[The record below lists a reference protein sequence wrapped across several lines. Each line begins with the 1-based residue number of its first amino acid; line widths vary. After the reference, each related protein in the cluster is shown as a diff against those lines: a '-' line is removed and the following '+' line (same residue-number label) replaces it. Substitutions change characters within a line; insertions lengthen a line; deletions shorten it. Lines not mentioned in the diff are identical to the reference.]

1 MADRPTQRT
10 RKPLAKTPRGSRRRD
25 VASRPSA
32 KHFLS
37 DKVSHFTESVIREMT
52 RQAMLYGAVN
62 LAQGFPDFS
71 APAEIKQAAQQAVA
85 ADINQYAITWGAKNL
100 RNAIARQM
108 GVWQGITVDP
118 EKEITVCCGS
128 TEAMI
133 STLLAVC
140 NAADEVVIFEPY
152 YENYGPD
159 SVLSGAKPKFVKLRP
174 PKDESGEWTFDEKE
188 LRRAFDKHTKAII
201 LNTPNNPTGKVFT
214 RAELELIRDLCLEF
228 DVLAITD
235 EIYEHILYDGTQ
247 HISMV
252 SLDGMRD
259 RTVTINGMSKTYSVT
274 GWRVGWAVAP
284 EKITNAIRK
293 VHDFLTVG
301 APAPLQEAG
310 AIALNLPSEYY
321 AKLAEGYRV
330 RRDHLMPALTSAG
343 FKCFRPRGA
352 YYVMTDISA
361 FGFSDDVSFA
371 KYLVQDV
378 GVACVPGSSFYR
390 DPRDGAKQVRFAFCK
405 KPETLDE
412 AARRL
417 SKLIPKGE

>member
-1 MADRPTQRT
+1 MADVISVSNQTKQ
-10 RKPLAKTPRGSRRRD
+10 
-25 VASRPSA
+25 
-32 KHFLS
+32 FLS
-37 DKVSHFTESVIREMT
+37 DKVSQFTESVIREMT

-62 LAQGFPDFS
+62 LAQGFPDFA
-71 APAEIKQAAQQAVA
+71 APAEIKQAAQA
-85 ADINQYAITWGAKNL
+85 AIDGDVNQYAITWGAKNL

-108 GVWQGITVDP
+108 GVWQGIAADP
-118 EKEITVCCGS
+118 EKEVTVCCGS

-140 NAADEVVIFEPY
+140 NAGDEVVIFEPF

-159 SVLSGAKPKFVKLRP
+159 SVLSGARPRFVKLRP
-174 PKDESGEWTFDEKE
+174 PEGDRGEWTFDEKE
-188 LRRAFDKHTKAII
+188 LRAAFDQHTKAII

-235 EIYEHILYDGTQ
+235 EIYEHILFDGTE
-247 HISMV
+247 HISMA
-252 SLDGMRD
+252 SLDGMRE

-310 AIALNLPSEYY
+310 AAALSLPPEYY

-330 RRDHLMPALTSAG
+330 RRDHLIPALEAAG
-343 FKCFRPRGA
+343 FRCFRPRGA

-361 FGFSDDVSFA
+361 FGFQDDASFS
-371 KYLVQDV
+371 KYLVKEI
-378 GVACVPGSSFYR
+378 GVAAVPGSSFYR
-390 DPRDGAKQVRFAFCK
+390 DPRDGARQVRFAFCK
-405 KPETLDE
+405 KLETLD
-412 AARRL
+412 AAAE
-417 SKLIPKGE
+417 KLEKLRARK

>member
-1 MADRPTQRT
+1 MADALSARP
-10 RKPLAKTPRGSRRRD
+10 KT
-25 VASRPSA
+25 
-32 KHFLS
+32 FLS
-37 DKVSHFTESVIREMT
+37 DKVALFTESVIREMT
-52 RQAMLYGAVN
+52 RQAMLHGAVN

-71 APAEIKQAAQQAVA
+71 APEEIKKAAQQAVA
-85 ADINQYAITWGAKNL
+85 ADVNQYAITWGAKNL

-108 GVWQGITVDP
+108 GVWQKISVDP

-133 STLLAVC
+133 STLLALC
-140 NAADEVVIFEPY
+140 NAGDEIVVFEPF

-159 SVLSGAKPKFVKLRP
+159 SVLSGATPRFVKLRP
-174 PKDESGEWTFDEKE
+174 PQEDDAEWTFDDRE
-188 LRRAFDKHTKAII
+188 LRSAFNRHTKAII
-201 LNTPNNPTGKVFT
+201 LNTPNNPIGKVFT
-214 RAELELIRDLCLEF
+214 RAELEFIRDLCVEF

-235 EIYEHILYDGTQ
+235 EIYEHILFDGTE
-247 HISMV
+247 HISMA
-252 SLDGMRD
+252 SLEGMRE

-310 AIALNLPSEYY
+310 ATALSLPAEYY
-321 AKLAEGYRV
+321 SKLAEGYRA
-330 RRDHLMPALTSAG
+330 RRDHLMPALTKAG

-352 YYVMTDISA
+352 YYVMTDIA
-361 FGFSDDVSFA
+361 GFGFADDLSFA
-371 KYLVQDV
+371 KYLVQEI
-378 GVACVPGSSFYR
+378 GVATVPGSSFYR

-405 KPETLDE
+405 KTETLD
-412 AARRL
+412 AAAHKLEKLRR
-417 SKLIPKGE
+417 

>member
-1 MADRPTQRT
+1 MAKAISPEH
-10 RKPLAKTPRGSRRRD
+10 ANTPHK
-25 VASRPSA
+25 
-32 KHFLS
+32 KHFRS
-37 DKVSHFTESVIREMT
+37 DKVAHFTESVIREMT
-52 RQAMLYGAVN
+52 RQAMLFSAVN
-62 LAQGFPDFS
+62 LAQGFPDFP
-71 APAEIKQAAQQAVA
+71 APEEIKQAARA
-85 ADINQYAITWGAKNL
+85 ASEQNVNQYAITWGAKNL
-100 RNAIARQM
+100 RNEIARQM
-108 GVWQGITVDP
+108 GVWQGIDVDP
-118 EKEITVCCGS
+118 EKEVTVCCGS

-140 NAADEVVIFEPY
+140 NAGDEVVIFEPF

-174 PKDESGEWTFDEKE
+174 PKDEGGEWTFDGKE

-201 LNTPNNPTGKVFT
+201 LNTPNNPTGKVFA
-214 RAELELIRDLCLEF
+214 RAELELIRDLCVEF

-235 EIYEHILYDGTQ
+235 EIYEHILYDGTE
-247 HISMV
+247 HVSMA
-252 SLDGMRD
+252 SLDGMRA

-284 EKITNAIRK
+284 EPITNAIRK

-310 AIALNLPSEYY
+310 ATALSLPAEYY

-330 RRDHLMPALTSAG
+330 RRDHLMPALSAAG
-343 FKCFRPRGA
+343 FKCFPPRGA

-361 FGFSDDVSFA
+361 FGFADDVTFA
-371 KYLVQDV
+371 KYLVQEV

-390 DPRDGAKQVRFAFCK
+390 DPKDGAKQVRFAFCK
-405 KPETLDE
+405 RPETLDE
-412 AARRL
+412 AAHRL
-417 SKLIPKGE
+417 AKLRTK